1 MIVPAVEPA
10 FTVAFVRVQVPNMAR
25 GTRPLDV
32 DGASAIHSALAF
44 LHVVAEQVWVVEKL
58 FAPHCGVGHLE
69 RVPGAAPDHGR
80 GDLGTRLTVVPM
92 NWMLLLGNIS
102 HHVA

>member
-10 FTVAFVRVQVPNMAR
+10 FTVAFVGVQVPNLAR
-25 GTRPLDV
+25 GTWPLDV

-44 LHVVAEQVWVVEKL
+44 LHVVGEPVWVAEKL
-58 FAPHCGVGHLE
+58 LPGVVESVTSSVYL
-69 RVPGAAPDHGR
+69 VPLLATDAEILSPG
-80 GDLGTRLTVVPM
+80 LTVVPM